1 MCRETVL
8 SFVTPCLMPDLNAVL
23 DIKVRAPV
31 VLLLLTRELVQVA
44 SPRYY
49 PLCIP
54 VSSSRSHAAR
64 LEHSR
69 QIFVKRKTG
78 HLSYGD
84 DGRGVRSL
92 LARAFPKNTGTVH
105 SSIVA

>member
-1 MCRETVL
+1 
-8 SFVTPCLMPDLNAVL
+8 VTPCLMPALESIRH
-23 DIKVRAPV
+23 IKVAMV
-31 VLLLLTRELVQVA
+31 AFETDAFVLVTCTRQVA

-54 VSSSRSHAAR
+54 VSSSPSHAAS
-64 LEHSR
+64 LQNSR

-92 LARAFPKNTGTVH
+92 LARAFPKNTGLYEDVPLLILTP
-105 SSIVA
+105 